1 MLLGF
6 TITLSVTVAVSTANG
21 QCNYSP
27 RAMALVITCT
37 QECGREE
44 TLSVI
49 EQDILEH
56 LQQIPHGS
64 KLF

>member
-21 QCNYSP
+21 QCNYPP
-27 RAMALVITCT
+27 RAMAPVITL
-37 QECGREE
+37 ECGRDLEE
-44 TLSVI
+44 TLSVVK
-49 EQDILEH
+49 QDILEH

-64 KLF
+64 